1 MARTSISDA
10 FPVSVWVTN
19 MESEHPSPAFK
30 RVLIK
35 ISGEALMGGQDC
47 GVDLATVETICNH
60 IRQVKDLGIEIG
72 VVVGGGNIFRGWHA
86 VEKGMDR
93 VAADNM
99 GMLATVINA
108 LAMMD
113 ILEQMGVYTRVMSA
127 VKLEAFAEPYI
138 RRRAVRHMEKGR
150 IVIFA
155 AGTGNP
161 YFSTDTAASLRAIE
175 VGAEMIIKATNVD
188 GVYSADPK
196 KFEDAVF
203 YPRLNYMDMLTQDLQ
218 VMDSTAISLLKDT
231 NIPIRVVDLNVPGN
245 LKRVVLGEDVG
256 TLIS

>member
-1 MARTSISDA
+1 MGSRKFGIDSSTVESISRQI
-10 FPVSVWVTN
+10 
-19 MESEHPSPAFK
+19 SEIA
-30 RVLIK
+30 
-35 ISGEALMGGQDC
+35 Q
-47 GVDLATVETICNH
+47 
-60 IRQVKDLGIEIG
+60 LGIGTG
-72 VVVGGGNIFRGWHA
+72 VVVGAGNIFRGLFA
-86 VEKGMDR
+86 AERGMDR
-93 VAADNM
+93 VTADNM
-99 GMLATVINA
+99 GMLATIINS

-113 ILEQMGVYTRVMSA
+113 SLEKIGAHTRVMSA
-127 VKLEAFAEPYI
+127 IEIEAFVEPYI

-161 YFSTDTAASLRAIE
+161 YFSTDTAASLRAVE
-175 VGAEMIIKATNVD
+175 VGAEVLIKATNVD

-196 KFEDAVF
+196 KHEDAVF
-203 YPRLNYMDMLTQDLQ
+203 YPRLSYLDILTQELK

-231 NIPIRVVDLNVPGN
+231 NIPVRVVDLHTPGN

>member
-1 MARTSISDA
+1 
-10 FPVSVWVTN
+10 
-19 MESEHPSPAFK
+19 MESESVTPTYK

-35 ISGEALMGGQDC
+35 ISGEALMGEREFGIDPQ
-47 GVDLATVETICNH
+47 TVESICSQ
-60 IRQVKDLGIEIG
+60 IRDVQRLGIQLGI
-72 VVVGGGNIFRGWHA
+72 VVGGGNIFRGVPA
-86 VEKGMDR
+86 AERGMDR
-93 VAADNM
+93 ATADNM

-113 ILEQMGVYTRVMSA
+113 TLEQLGVFTRVMSA

-150 IVIFA
+150 VVIFA
-155 AGTGNP
+155 AGTGSP
-161 YFSTDTAASLRAIE
+161 YFSTDTAASLRAVE
-175 VGAEMIIKATNVD
+175 VGADLLIKATNVA

-196 KFEDAVF
+196 KHENAVF
-203 YPRLNYMDMLTQDLQ
+203 YPRLNYMDLLTRELQ

-231 NIPIRVVDLNVPGN
+231 HIPIRVVDLNVSGN